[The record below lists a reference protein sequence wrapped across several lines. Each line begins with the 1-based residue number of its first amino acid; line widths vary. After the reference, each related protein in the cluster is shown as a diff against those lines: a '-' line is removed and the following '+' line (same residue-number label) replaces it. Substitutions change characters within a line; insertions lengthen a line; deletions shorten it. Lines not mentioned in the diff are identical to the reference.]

1 MIVEFKNK
9 NNSFISNIYFQDKP
23 LNLTLVS
30 YAANGENITTRFIT
44 PGWLDPCEGNTY
56 YLIIFCSC
64 MY

>member
-44 PGWLDPCEGNTY
+44 PGWLDPCEGNTDY
-56 YLIIFCSC
+56 
-64 MY
+64 